1 MPHVL
6 ITRNQGHRRR
16 SGYLATNLFRFC
28 AVHPVRSEQVMRIRT
43 TTGLGASPLPGRNN
57 NHNEQKCA
65 RWRRNGTAG
74 SSEGVGERCVGA
86 LPWIVTVSSVAVLV
100 SRSVLIVRGDR

>member
-1 MPHVL
+1 VR
-6 ITRNQGHRRR
+6 IRR
-16 SGYLATNLFRFC
+16 SPG
-28 AVHPVRSEQVMRIRT
+28 P
-43 TTGLGASPLPGRNN
+43 GASPLPGRNN

-74 SSEGVGERCVGA
+74 SREGVGDRCVGA

>member
-1 MPHVL
+1 
-6 ITRNQGHRRR
+6 
-16 SGYLATNLFRFC
+16 
-28 AVHPVRSEQVMRIRT
+28 MRIRRSP
-43 TTGLGASPLPGRNN
+43 GPGASPLPGRNN

-74 SSEGVGERCVGA
+74 SSQGVGDRCAGA
-86 LPWIVTVSSVAVLV
+86 LPWIVTVSSVVVLV